1 MKFMST
7 NALIQKL
14 KTAVLALILMVT
26 SFGSAFA
33 SSGNEDEKFN
43 AGEMALHHVMD
54 AYEWHLY
61 DSDHYGTFYLPIIL
75 YSNTRGLL
83 TFSSSNFY
91 DHHELVEYN
100 GLKLDSHGHI
110 ASLDP
115 NEEIFD
121 FSITKNVASALFSV
135 VLLVLIF
142 TSAAKGYKKNEGKA
156 PSGVQSFVEPLI
168 LFVRDDIAKTIIGHK
183 YEKFVPYLLTLFF
196 FIFIN
201 NLLGL
206 MPGAANVTG
215 NIAVTLVLAV
225 FTLIVTNIN
234 GNKNYWQ
241 HIFATPGVPF
251 WLLPIMIPIELI
263 GIFTKPFALMVRL
276 FANITAGH
284 IVILSIIGLTFLFKS
299 IFIAP
304 ASVVLGTAMMF
315 LELMVAFIQ
324 AYVFTLLSSIY
335 ISSAVEDHH

>member
-1 MKFMST
+1 MST